1 MRRTL
6 SEILGRR
13 ATDGWQLVSLQ
24 RIRHAIPRQWP
35 RDLGTHLPASLGPHV
50 FIAGDH
56 LEDSSTNGALRSGRL
71 AAAACLR
78 SFA

>member
-1 MRRTL
+1 VC
-6 SEILGRR
+6 SS
-13 ATDGWQLVSLQ
+13 D
-24 RIRHAIPRQWP
+24 
-35 RDLGTHLPASLGPHV
+35 LGPHV

>member
-1 MRRTL
+1 MHRTL
-6 SEILGRR
+6 REILGAR
-13 ATDGWQLVSLQ
+13 ATDGWKLIALQ

-35 RDLGTHLPASLGPHV
+35 QDLGSHLPSTLGPHV

-56 LEDSSTNGALRSGRL
+56 LEDSSINGAMRSGRL

-78 SFA
+78 SFG